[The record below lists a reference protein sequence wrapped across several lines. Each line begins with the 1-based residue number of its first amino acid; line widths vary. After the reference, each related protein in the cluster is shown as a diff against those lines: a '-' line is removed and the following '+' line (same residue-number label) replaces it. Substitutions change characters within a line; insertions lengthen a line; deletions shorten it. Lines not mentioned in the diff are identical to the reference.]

1 MLKELIKKFIGDD
14 NKKSSKS
21 TAKKRL
27 QFTLVYDKLEMND
40 KILNELQGDIINV
53 ISKYFKINKK
63 SLQLKVKHDNN
74 MSALVFNTPIL
85 CVKRKKA

>member
-1 MLKELIKKFIGDD
+1 MLKELIKKLIGH
-14 NKKSSKS
+14 KSSKN

-40 KILNELQGDIINV
+40 NILNELQSDIINV
-53 ISKYFKINKK
+53 ISRYFKIDKK
-63 SLQLKVKHDNN
+63 SLGLKVKHDKN

-85 CVKRKKA
+85 CVKREKA

>member
-1 MLKELIKKFIGDD
+1 MLKELIKKLIGH
-14 NKKSSKS
+14 KSSKN

-40 KILNELQGDIINV
+40 NILNELQSDIINV
-53 ISKYFKINKK
+53 ISRYFKIDKK
-63 SLQLKVKHDNN
+63 SLRLKVKHDKN

-85 CVKRKKA
+85 CVKREKA